1 MVRMIELGWGQAN
14 PAFHQAFS
22 TMLMPDAPSALTDEL
37 NELQRASTSPAQAA
51 RIFSAV
57 NDFDA
62 SADIARIMASTL
74 ASHARDDAPVPLA
87 EGRLIA
93 AGARDARLVTLDG
106 RNHVLVRAEPAFDQF
121 VAEMHAFLDDGAA
134 PTAAGFPSLNP
145 RERDLLQLVAMRLDN
160 AQIAAR
166 LALREGGAQ
175 QRVGAVRAPRRGEPL
190 AGDREGARSGFGR
203 ASA

>member
-62 SADIARIMASTL
+62 SADIARIMAPTL
-74 ASHARDDAPVPLA
+74 VAHARDDARVPLA

-145 RERDLLQLVAMRLDN
+145 PRARFA
-160 AQIAAR
+160 AAR
-166 LALREGGAQ
+166 CHAPR
-175 QRVGAVRAPRRGEPL
+175 QRTDRGPACAPRRRCATTCRRG
-190 AGDREGARSGFGR
+190 SR
-203 ASA
+203 ASAWRTARRRS